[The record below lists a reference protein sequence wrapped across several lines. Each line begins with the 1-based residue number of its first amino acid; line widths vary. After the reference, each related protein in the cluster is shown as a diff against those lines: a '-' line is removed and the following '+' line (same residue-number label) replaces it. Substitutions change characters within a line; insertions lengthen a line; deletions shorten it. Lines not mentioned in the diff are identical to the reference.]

1 MTKIKTY
8 PYDHNITGDD
18 KVIGTDFNGN
28 PTKNYSINDIGNSLI
43 SLKDIITGSGTLN
56 TITMFTPTGRK
67 IGDSIITQ
75 DSLGQGVTIAGST
88 STIGNATFLS
98 TITADGSTGTTG
110 KVLGSTGTGVE
121 WVDNIAQ
128 EAVSG
133 VGTTHTLPVW
143 EDGPNSVLSD
153 SAIREIRGGL
163 GDPVSNVIIATTEA
177 FEPLSVDFAS
187 GGTTSFKQGTNEF
200 IKLTDASTGFY
211 TSNFQMRGTLAV
223 GRDQQSTATTLDV
236 GLPTDS
242 RPAAWF
248 RNGVVISNNPSGVQV
263 DNTSM
268 VIGAGN
274 NDNVTG
280 SDHCLIVGSGNQI
293 VDNSDQSVAFGQGN
307 TITQSKDALAV
318 GNSNS
323 LGSSLRTQAF
333 GFNNSITA
341 ASSFVAGGGN
351 NITATSNVFS
361 LGDSN
366 AVSGSTQD
374 AYLFGTSNT
383 MTGGTGSFAIG
394 SNLDGDDGNHMIIGY
409 RNDKTSYPAT
419 NYSLG
424 LGNTKFALAVGST
437 TSTNSNA
444 IIITEG
450 GVNRGGSGVAQ
461 IPRIILPQQETF
473 EFTSDTDAT
482 AGGIPTGGLYRSGNN
497 LKINFNETASG
508 GNEGL
513 AYLTPQLI
521 TASAG
526 GSGNIDPNYNLV
538 LLSWTLGNGVYT
550 LNLPSASANQYRLIR
565 ITTDGSLASGAGDKI
580 DITATG
586 GDTIDGSAT
595 FQISKRYE
603 GLAVYSTGSEWIIV
617 QAKAH

>member
-1 MTKIKTY
+1 M
-8 PYDHNITGDD
+8 
-18 KVIGTDFNGN
+18 
-28 PTKNYSINDIGNSLI
+28 
-43 SLKDIITGSGTLN
+43 
-56 TITMFTPTGRK
+56 
-67 IGDSIITQ
+67 
-75 DSLGQGVTIAGST
+75 
-88 STIGNATFLS
+88 
-98 TITADGSTGTTG
+98 
-110 KVLGSTGTGVE
+110 
-121 WVDNIAQ
+121 
-128 EAVSG
+128 
-133 VGTTHTLPVW
+133 
-143 EDGPNSVLSD
+143 
-153 SAIREIRGGL
+153 
-163 GDPVSNVIIATTEA
+163 
-177 FEPLSVDFAS
+177 
-187 GGTTSFKQGTNEF
+187 
-200 IKLTDASTGFY
+200 
-211 TSNFQMRGTLAV
+211 
-223 GRDQQSTATTLDV
+223 
-236 GLPTDS
+236 
-242 RPAAWF
+242 
-248 RNGVVISNNPSGVQV
+248 
-263 DNTSM
+263 
-268 VIGAGN
+268 
-274 NDNVTG
+274 
-280 SDHCLIVGSGNQI
+280 
-293 VDNSDQSVAFGQGN
+293 
-307 TITQSKDALAV
+307 

-323 LGSSLRTQAF
+323 LSSSLRTQAF

-366 AVSGSTQD
+366 AVSGTTQD

-383 MTGGTGSFAIG
+383 ITGGTGSFAIG

-526 GSGNIDPNYNLV
+526 GSGNIDSNYNLV

-550 LNLPSASANQYRLIR
+550 LNLPSASANQHRLIR
-565 ITTDGSLASGAGDKI
+565 ITTDGSLALGAGDKI

-586 GDTIDGSAT
+586 GDTIDGNPS